1 VSIVVWARHAGD
13 TVLRAPVSGWNLG
26 RQSGDDASVRPVW
39 LGRAAIEG
47 DLSVR
52 GLLTGAVGTAPPILP
67 TVDGLRHRVRTEEA
81 RFAESIAERAAHD
94 VTAAV
99 RAEFVE
105 LHRILRQQGDAADE
119 IAETLGRT
127 IARLS
132 AEVEALTEAL
142 HELHERVVRVE
153 TSA

>member
-1 VSIVVWARHAGD
+1 
-13 TVLRAPVSGWNLG
+13 
-26 RQSGDDASVRPVW
+26 
-39 LGRAAIEG
+39 
-47 DLSVR
+47 
-52 GLLTGAVGTAPPILP
+52 
-67 TVDGLRHRVRTEEA
+67 VDGLRHRLRTEEA
-81 RFAESIAERAAHD
+81 RFAESIAERAAAD
-94 VTAAV
+94 VTEAV